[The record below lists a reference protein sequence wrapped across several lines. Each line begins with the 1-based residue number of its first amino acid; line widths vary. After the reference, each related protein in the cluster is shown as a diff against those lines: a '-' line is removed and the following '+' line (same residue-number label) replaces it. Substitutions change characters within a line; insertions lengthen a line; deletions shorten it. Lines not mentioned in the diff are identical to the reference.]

1 MKIIKKLLL
10 VGLVLVLCACSSAK
24 QYVAYTIYP
33 VGYLLN
39 RIGGDRINA
48 ISIQNNSLVQR
59 SQIVENYKEILE
71 DSSVLFYIGDLEPY
85 LYAYEDD
92 VDETGVVWQDLSVL
106 NALYDFKRYSL
117 VYVDGKQ
124 NFVESDYYEGDEFA
138 DIDMYG
144 LDLNIWLSPTGM
156 RSMAINVKD
165 YLASNYVE
173 QSSYFQENFDVLY
186 DELIVLDAAYNALAT
201 KLNASNKTIKFVSM
215 TPSFGCWQKD
225 YGFQVYPVC
234 LSKYGTLPTDAQLAK
249 IKEKIIND
257 DVKYIAYEPNMT
269 SDMSDL
275 MIQLEEELGLKRIS
289 LNNISSITD
298 SQIQNGKDY
307 LSLMY
312 ENLSTLES
320 IASVED

>member
-10 VGLVLVLCACSSAK
+10 IGLVFVLCACTSPK

-39 RIGGDRINA
+39 RIGGDRISP
-48 ISIQNNSLVQR
+48 ISIQDNTLVQC
-59 SQIVENYKEILE
+59 SQIVQNYKEILS
-71 DSSVLFYIGDLEPY
+71 DSSVLFHIGDLEPY
-85 LYAYEDD
+85 LYAYEED
-92 VDETGVVWQDLSVL
+92 VDEIGVDTQDLSIL

-117 VYVDGKQ
+117 VYIDGKQ
-124 NFVESDYYEGDEFA
+124 NFVETDYYEGDEFA
-138 DIDMYG
+138 NIDMYD

-156 RSMAINVKD
+156 RSMAIDVKD

-173 QSSYFQENFDVLY
+173 QSSYFEENFDVLY

-201 KLNASNKTIKFVSM
+201 KLNANNKTIKFVSM

-234 LSKYGTLPTDAQLAK
+234 LSKYGTLPTSEQLAK
-249 IKEKIIND
+249 IKEKIVND
-257 DVKYIAYEPNMT
+257 EVKYIAYEPNMT
-269 SDMSDL
+269 SEMSDL

-298 SQIQNGKDY
+298 SQVQNGKDY

-320 IASVED
+320 IASVEE

>member
-10 VGLVLVLCACSSAK
+10 IGLVFVLCACTSPK

-39 RIGGDRINA
+39 RIGGDRISP
-48 ISIQNNSLVQR
+48 ISIQDNTLVQC
-59 SQIVENYKEILE
+59 SQIVQNYKEILS
-71 DSSVLFYIGDLEPY
+71 DSSVLFHVGDLEPY
-85 LYAYEDD
+85 LYAYDED
-92 VDETGVVWQDLSVL
+92 VDEIGVDTQDLSVL

-124 NFVESDYYEGDEFA
+124 NFVETDYYEGDEFA
-138 DIDMYG
+138 SVDMYD

-156 RSMAINVKD
+156 RSMAIDVKD

-173 QSSYFQENFDVLY
+173 QSSYFEDNFNVLY

-201 KLNASNKTIKFVSM
+201 KLNANNKTIKFVSM

-234 LSKYGTLPTDAQLAK
+234 LSKYGTLPTGEQLAK
-249 IKEKIIND
+249 IKEKIVND

-269 SDMSDL
+269 SEMSDL

-298 SQIQNGKDY
+298 SQVQNGKDY

-320 IASVED
+320 IASVEE

>member
-10 VGLVLVLCACSSAK
+10 IGLVFVLCACTSPK

-39 RIGGDRINA
+39 RIGGDRISP
-48 ISIQNNSLVQR
+48 ISIQDNTLVQC
-59 SQIVENYKEILE
+59 SQIVQNYKEILS
-71 DSSVLFYIGDLEPY
+71 DSSVLFHVGDLEPY
-85 LYAYEDD
+85 LYAYDED
-92 VDETGVVWQDLSVL
+92 VDEIGVDTQDLSVL

-124 NFVESDYYEGDEFA
+124 NFVETDYYEGDEFA
-138 DIDMYG
+138 SVDMYD

-156 RSMAINVKD
+156 RSMAIDVKG

-173 QSSYFQENFDVLY
+173 QSSYFEDNFNVLY

-201 KLNASNKTIKFVSM
+201 KLNANNKTIKFVSM

-234 LSKYGTLPTDAQLAK
+234 LSKYGTLPTGEQLAK
-249 IKEKIIND
+249 IKEKIVND

-269 SDMSDL
+269 SEMSDL

-298 SQIQNGKDY
+298 SQVQNGKDY

-320 IASVED
+320 IASVEE

>member
-1 MKIIKKLLL
+1 M
-10 VGLVLVLCACSSAK
+10 LCACTSPK

-39 RIGGDRINA
+39 RIGGDRIST
-48 ISIQNNSLVQR
+48 ISIQNNTLVQR
-59 SQIVENYKEILE
+59 SQIVQNYKEILS
-71 DSSVLFYIGDLEPY
+71 DSSVLFHVGDLEPY
-85 LYAYEDD
+85 LYAYDED
-92 VDETGVVWQDLSVL
+92 VDEIGVDTQDLSVL

-124 NFVESDYYEGDEFA
+124 NFVETDYYEGDEFEN
-138 DIDMYG
+138 INMYD

-156 RSMAINVKD
+156 RSMAIDIKD

-173 QSSYFQENFDVLY
+173 QSSYFEENFNVLY

-201 KLNASNKTIKFVSM
+201 KLNANNKTIKFVSM

-234 LSKYGTLPTDAQLAK
+234 LSKYGTLPTTDQLEK

-257 DVKYIAYEPNMT
+257 EVKYIAYEPNMT

-275 MIQLEEELGLKRIS
+275 MIQLEEELDLKRIS

-298 SQIQNGKDY
+298 SQVQNGKDY

-320 IASVED
+320 IASVEE

>member
-10 VGLVLVLCACSSAK
+10 IGLIFMLCACTSPK

-39 RIGGDRINA
+39 RIGGDRIST
-48 ISIQNNSLVQR
+48 ISIQNNTLVQR
-59 SQIVENYKEILE
+59 SQIVQNYKEILS
-71 DSSVLFYIGDLEPY
+71 DSSVLFHVGDLEPY
-85 LYAYEDD
+85 LYAYDED
-92 VDETGVVWQDLSVL
+92 VDEIGVDTQDLSVL

-124 NFVESDYYEGDEFA
+124 NFVETDYYEGDEFEN
-138 DIDMYG
+138 INMYD

-156 RSMAINVKD
+156 RSMAIDIKD

-173 QSSYFQENFDVLY
+173 QSSYFEENFNVLY

-201 KLNASNKTIKFVSM
+201 KLNANNKTIKFVSM

-234 LSKYGTLPTDAQLAK
+234 LSKYGTLPTTDQLEK

-257 DVKYIAYEPNMT
+257 EVKYIAYEPNMT

-275 MIQLEEELGLKRIS
+275 MIQLEEELDLKRIS

-298 SQIQNGKDY
+298 SQVQNGKDY

-320 IASVED
+320 IASVEE